1 MNFEE
6 ELKAIQSQCKQVDFV
21 YKTLDDAKLNNNH
34 EFIEDVLAN
43 INIEGLP
50 VAVLFSILTVTQAKT
65 DMMSMVF
72 TTANDIGL
80 GRKSSF
86 QRYDNYLP
94 FLDRVYEYVLTNFGE
109 QEANMILRWKKD
121 K

>member
-6 ELKAIQSQCKQVDFV
+6 ELKVIPTQDKQIDFV

-43 INIEGLP
+43 LDIEGLP

-65 DMMSMVF
+65 DMMNTVF
-72 TTANDIGL
+72 TMANDIGL

-86 QRYDNYLP
+86 QRYDNYLQ
-94 FLDRVYEYVLTNFGE
+94 FLDRAHEYVLKNFGE
-109 QEANMILRWKKD
+109 QKANMILRWKKD